1 MKRGILFIL
10 MIGLLCACA
19 PSEKQEEEFCH
30 WRQTLNAVSVTA
42 EVSICQNKQAGTYT
56 LQCDWTPEESH
67 VEVLSPEAIA
77 GVTASRTNENTQLE
91 YDGLLLSLGELSGI
105 TPVSAVPE
113 LLDRICSG
121 YIELCYTEAA
131 DRGSITAVQFVEE
144 QGITLRLWMD
154 SNMCP
159 IRADFTQDKNAEIA
173 ISITEW
179 NIE

>member
-19 PSEKQEEEFCH
+19 PSEKQKEEFCQ
-30 WRQTLNAVSVTA
+30 WRQTLNTVSVTA
-42 EVSICQNKQAGTYT
+42 EVSICQKEQAGTYT
-56 LQCDWTPEESH
+56 LQCAWTPEESY

-77 GVTASRTNENTQLE
+77 GVAASRTSKNTQLE
-91 YDGLLLSLGELSGI
+91 YDGLMLSLGDLSGI
-105 TPVSAVPE
+105 TPVNAIPE

-121 YIELCYTEAA
+121 YIELCYTEDA
-131 DRGSITAVQFVEE
+131 DGSITAVQFAEE
-144 QGITLRLWMD
+144 QGITLRLWLD

-159 IRADFTQDKNAEIA
+159 IRADFTQDKNAEIT
-173 ISITEW
+173 ISITKW